1 MSAPALLIA
10 RGLARRFGQVQA
22 VDGVSFE
29 IPAGQVVGLIGAN
42 GAGKTTLMRILA
54 SLDLPDAG
62 TVHLAGVN
70 VIERPTVI
78 RRRLGWMP
86 DHVGVYRDTTVG
98 DYLDFYA
105 RAHGFR
111 DGELVRRLSDVIE
124 FTELGT
130 LLDRPADA
138 LSKGQ
143 TQRLSLARTL
153 LNDPEFL
160 ILDEP
165 AAGLDPKARL
175 EFKNLV
181 RLLRE
186 RGKTLLI
193 SSHILSELGEMC
205 DSLLFMDRGRMV
217 HHGDTDSLRRRD
229 AVAAG
234 GFAINIRVHGEPAA
248 LVGWLALRAGW
259 RLVEARRDG
268 ARAVFGNSD
277 PAALAAELRRLT
289 ADGIAVTDFH
299 REERR
304 LEEAF
309 VEMLREPAV
318 PVAATA
324 PPPLPVEATAKQS

>member
-1 MSAPALLIA
+1 MSASPYLVV
-10 RGLARRFGQVQA
+10 RDLARQFGKVRA
-22 VDGVSFE
+22 VDGVSFSLA
-29 IPAGQVVGLIGAN
+29 AGQVVGLIGAN
-42 GAGKTTLMRILA
+42 GAGKTTMMRMLA
-54 SLDLPDAG
+54 TLDLPDRG
-62 TVHLAGVN
+62 TIHLGGVDL
-70 VIERPTVI
+70 IAHPAKI

-86 DHVGVYRDTTVG
+86 DFVGASRDMTVG

-111 DGELVRRLSDVIE
+111 DGELVRRIAEVAQ
-124 FTELGT
+124 FAELGD

-175 EFKNLV
+175 EFKNVV

-205 DSLLFMDRGRMV
+205 DSLLFMDAGRMM

-229 AVAAG
+229 ATAAG
-234 GFAINIRVHGEPAA
+234 AFAISIRVHGDPQPLLAW
-248 LVGWLALRAGW
+248 LVTRPGWKV
-259 RLVEARRDG
+259 VEERRDG
-268 ARAVFGNSD
+268 ARAAFANSD
-277 PAALAAELRRLT
+277 PVALAGELRRLT
-289 ADGIAVTDFH
+289 ADGLIVTDFH

-309 VEMLREPAV
+309 IEMLRDM
-318 PVAATA
+318 
-324 PPPLPVEATAKQS
+324 PPPLPDAAGRGAAL

>member
-1 MSAPALLIA
+1 MSTAPFLVAHT
-10 RGLARRFGQVQA
+10 LARKFGNVQA

-29 IPAGQVVGLIGAN
+29 VQPGQVVGLIGAN

-54 SLDLPDAG
+54 TLDLPDRG
-62 TVHLAGVN
+62 TVHLGGVN
-70 VIERPTVI
+70 IVERPTFV

-86 DHVGVYRDTTVG
+86 DHVGIYRDTTVG

-105 RAHGFR
+105 RAHGFH
-111 DGELVRRLSDVIE
+111 GAELVRRLGDVIE

-138 LSKGQ
+138 VSKGQ
-143 TQRLSLARTL
+143 MQRLSLARTL

-234 GFAINIRVHGEPAA
+234 GFAISIRVHGDPTLLTA
-248 LVGWLALRAGW
+248 WLALRPGW
-259 RLVEARRDG
+259 RVVEERRDG
-268 ARAVFGNSD
+268 VRAAFANSD
-277 PAALAAELRRLT
+277 PVALAAELKRLT

-309 VEMLREPAV
+309 VEMLREPPAL
-318 PVAATA
+318 PVAIPDAR
-324 PPPLPVEATAKQS
+324 SN

>member
-1 MSAPALLIA
+1 MNEAQPASTRQAAPAAPYLIV
-10 RGLARRFGQVQA
+10 RDLARHFGSVRA

-29 IPAGQVVGLIGAN
+29 IAAGQVIGLIGAN

-54 SLDLPDAG
+54 TLDMPDRG
-62 TVHLAGVN
+62 RIQLGGVDI
-70 VIERPTVI
+70 VAQPTRV

-86 DHVGVYRDTTVG
+86 DFVGIAPDMTVG

-111 DGELVRRLSDVIE
+111 DGELVHRTAEVVQ
-124 FTELGT
+124 FTELAD
-130 LLDRPADA
+130 LLERPAEA

-143 TQRLSLARTL
+143 MQRLSLARTL

-181 RLLRE
+181 RVLRE

-205 DSLLFMDRGRMV
+205 DSLLFLDRGRLM
-217 HHGDTDSLRRRD
+217 HQGDTDSLRWRD
-229 AVAAG
+229 AAAAG
-234 GFAINIRVHGEPAA
+234 GFPVSIRVHGDPAP
-248 LVGWLALRAGW
+248 LLGWLSLRPGW
-259 RLVEARRDG
+259 RVVETRRDG
-268 ARAVFGNSD
+268 ARAAFANAD
-277 PAALAAELRRLT
+277 PVALAGELRRLT
-289 ADGIAVTDFH
+289 ADGVVVTDFH

-309 VEMLREPAV
+309 VEMLRDPPV
-318 PVAATA
+318 PQ
-324 PPPLPVEATAKQS
+324 K

>member
-1 MSAPALLIA
+1 MSAPPFLIA
-10 RGLARRFGQVQA
+10 RDLARQFGKVQA

-29 IPAGQVVGLIGAN
+29 VGAGQVVGLIGAN

-54 SLDLPDAG
+54 TLDLPDRG
-62 TVHLAGVN
+62 TIHLNGIN
-70 VIERPTVI
+70 VVEKPTAV

-98 DYLDFYA
+98 DYLDFYG

-111 DGELVRRLSDVIE
+111 DRELVRRLGDVIE
-124 FTELGT
+124 FTELGE

-181 RLLRE
+181 RLLRA

-217 HHGDTDSLRRRD
+217 HQGDTDSLRRRD

-234 GFAINIRVHGEPAA
+234 GFAIGIRVHG
-248 LVGWLALRAGW
+248 
-259 RLVEARRDG
+259 
-268 ARAVFGNSD
+268 D
-277 PAALAAELRRLT
+277 PAALLLWLQVRPGWRIVEERRDGVRAAYANSDPVALAGELRRLT

-309 VEMLREPAV
+309 VEMLRSPALTGIPV
-318 PVAATA
+318 PVATAT
-324 PPPLPVEATAKQS
+324 ETATEP

>member
-1 MSAPALLIA
+1 VRDLERS
-10 RGLARRFGQVQA
+10 FGA
-22 VDGVSFE
+22 VRAVAGVSFA
-29 IPAGQVVGLIGAN
+29 ILPGQVVGLIGAN
-42 GAGKTTLMRILA
+42 GAGKTTMLRILA
-54 SLDLPDAG
+54 TLDLPDRG
-62 TVHLAGVN
+62 TVTLDGIDIA
-70 VIERPTVI
+70 ERPTAI

-86 DHVGVYRDTTVG
+86 DYVSVYRDTTVG

-111 DGELVRRLSDVIE
+111 DGELHARLDDVIA
-124 FTELGT
+124 FTELGA

-143 TQRLSLARTL
+143 AQRLSLARTL
-153 LNDPEFL
+153 LNDPDFL

-186 RGKTLLI
+186 RGKTLVI

-205 DSLLFMDRGRMV
+205 DSLLFMDRGRLV
-217 HHGDTDSLRRRD
+217 HHGDTDSLRQRD

-234 GFAINIRVHGEPAA
+234 GFAVEIRVHGEPAPLLA
-248 LVGWLALRAGW
+248 WLAVRPGW
-259 RLVEARRDG
+259 KVVEERRDG
-268 ARAVFGNSD
+268 ARAAFANSD

-289 ADGIAVTDFH
+289 ADGVAVTDFH
-299 REERR
+299 REQRR

-309 VEMLREPAV
+309 VEMLREP
-318 PVAATA
+318 PVLQKE
-324 PPPLPVEATAKQS
+324 PSP

>member
-1 MSAPALLIA
+1 MSASPYLVV
-10 RGLARRFGQVQA
+10 RDLARLFGAVRA
-22 VDGVSFE
+22 VDGVSFSVE
-29 IPAGQVVGLIGAN
+29 AGQIVGLIGAN
-42 GAGKTTLMRILA
+42 GAGKTTMMRILA
-54 SLDLPDAG
+54 TLDLPDRG
-62 TVHLAGVN
+62 TVHLGGVN
-70 VIERPTVI
+70 LVERPGLI

-86 DHVGVYRDTTVG
+86 DHVAVYRDTTVG

-111 DGELVRRLSDVIE
+111 DGELVRRLGDVVE
-124 FTELGT
+124 FTELGA

-205 DSLLFMDRGRMV
+205 DSLLFMDRGRMM

-234 GFAINIRVHGEPAA
+234 GFAISIRVHGDPAPLGA
-248 LVGWLALRAGW
+248 WLALRPGW
-259 RLVEARRDG
+259 TLVEERRDG
-268 ARAVFGNSD
+268 VRAAFANSD

-309 VEMLREPAV
+309 VEMLREPPAL
-318 PVAATA
+318 PAASSDG
-324 PPPLPVEATAKQS
+324 QNI

>member
-1 MSAPALLIA
+1 MSAAPFLVA
-10 RGLARRFGQVQA
+10 RGLARQFGQVRA
-22 VDGVSFE
+22 VNGVSFDVA
-29 IPAGQVVGLIGAN
+29 AGQVVGLIGAN

-54 SLDLPDAG
+54 TLDLPNSG
-62 TVHLAGVN
+62 TVHLGGVN
-70 VIERPTVI
+70 VIDRPTVV

-124 FTELGT
+124 FTELGA

-175 EFKNLV
+175 EFKTLV
-181 RLLRE
+181 RLLRA

-229 AVAAG
+229 AVSAG
-234 GFAINIRVHGEPAA
+234 GFAITIRVHGDPSP
-248 LVGWLALRAGW
+248 LVAWLAVRPGW
-259 RLVEARRDG
+259 RLVEERRDG
-268 ARAVFGNSD
+268 ARAAFANAD
-277 PAALAAELRRLT
+277 PAMLALELRRLT

-304 LEEAF
+304 LDEAF
-309 VEMLREPAV
+309 VEMLREPAA
-318 PVAATA
+318 PAQ
-324 PPPLPVEATAKQS
+324 PPPLPVVINR